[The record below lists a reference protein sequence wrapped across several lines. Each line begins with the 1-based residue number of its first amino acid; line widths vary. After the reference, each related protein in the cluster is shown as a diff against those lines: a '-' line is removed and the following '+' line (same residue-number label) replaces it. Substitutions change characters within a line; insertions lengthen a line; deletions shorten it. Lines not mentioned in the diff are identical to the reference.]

1 MPAGGPAAMMA
12 KMRRRMILVGL
23 GAFILGF
30 GIATAVWQL
39 L

>member
-1 MPAGGPAAMMA
+1 MMA
-12 KMRRRMILVGL
+12 KMRRRMILVAL
-23 GAFILGF
+23 VAFILGF